1 MTSYIVFKSNE
12 WGYAN
17 GGAEDIVNI
26 FDSIDDAI
34 NFALIDIDVVEDE
47 CVDSYNVEWSH
58 IYDVNNRTI
67 VWDKKE
73 NNVIKERQINKNNVN
88 SYIVFAADSWG
99 RRLGE
104 QKIL

>member
-1 MTSYIVFKSNE
+1 
-12 WGYAN
+12 
-17 GGAEDIVNI
+17 
-26 FDSIDDAI
+26 
-34 NFALIDIDVVEDE
+34 VVEDE